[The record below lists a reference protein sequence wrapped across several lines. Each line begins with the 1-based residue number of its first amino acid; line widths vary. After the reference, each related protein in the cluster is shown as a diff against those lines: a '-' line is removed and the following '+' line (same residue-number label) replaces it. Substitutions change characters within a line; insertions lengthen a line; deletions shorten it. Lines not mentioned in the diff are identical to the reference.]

1 MEARHFEESAQFWG
15 RFHIY
20 INTTASAVVT
30 IPQTQSEMELIA
42 PWILPISKAFI
53 VPMAWLQ
60 APMATPSATGSVILK
75 CLARKGARTAPSI
88 PVMTT
93 AAAVMPGIPPPLSEI
108 PSAMAVVTLLGSMDA
123 EKMELVPKR
132 WQRATAAA
140 MLTRLP
146 KAQPMRMGRK
156 CSCKIAFYR

>member
-123 EKMELVPKR
+123 EKWNWSQKDGKG
-132 WQRATAAA
+132 QRP
-140 MLTRLP
+140 R
-146 KAQPMRMGRK
+146 Q
-156 CSCKIAFYR
+156 C

>member
-75 CLARKGARTAPSI
+75 CWPEREPER
-88 PVMTT
+88 
-93 AAAVMPGIPPPLSEI
+93 PLLS
-108 PSAMAVVTLLGSMDA
+108 P
-123 EKMELVPKR
+123 
-132 WQRATAAA
+132 
-140 MLTRLP
+140 
-146 KAQPMRMGRK
+146 
-156 CSCKIAFYR
+156 